1 MGGKM
6 DKTKRMI
13 VSAMAVGLGFV
24 IGYFAGFLGLCVVQ
38 MLLE

>member
-1 MGGKM
+1 MKGKM
-6 DKTKRMI
+6 NKTKRMI

-38 MLLE
+38 ILLE

>member
-1 MGGKM
+1 MKGKM
-6 DKTKRMI
+6 GKTKWMV
-13 VSAMAVGLGFV
+13 VSAIAVGLGFV

>member
-1 MGGKM
+1 MKGKM
-6 DKTKRMI
+6 DNTKRLI
-13 VSAMAVGLGFV
+13 VSAIAVGLGFV

>member
-1 MGGKM
+1 MNKA
-6 DKTKRMI
+6 KRM
-13 VSAMAVGLGFV
+13 VASAMAVGLGFV